1 MANSTL
7 NLDGYSNTIY
17 SFSPFGYEGAI
28 VNVETDLRRGIPATD
43 LVGISDSAVK
53 ESRERMQAAIR
64 NSGYNYPSER
74 VLISLSPADLKKEGA
89 GFDLP
94 LALSVI
100 KAEQKHENLEYQ
112 IIDEPIMVMGELE
125 LSGRVRP
132 VKGVHAAAA
141 TAKASGINYMI
152 VPEENEAEAKE
163 IPGLKVLGVK
173 NLSEAIEVSKNV
185 KNFQEGIKLEKNDTS
200 KIEFDEVMYENL
212 KKQEK
217 DGFFKNADFDMLRA
231 INIAVAGKHNINIQG
246 APGCGK
252 TLYSNTI
259 ISSLTPK
266 LTTDEAQSVTRIWSL
281 AGLIK
286 PSEPLIKNIPYRIP
300 HQTAS
305 IEGICG
311 GGPNCRPGEISL
323 AHNGVLFLDEA
334 AEFRSSVIQMLRV
347 PLEHGSITLSRAGR
361 STTYPANFQ
370 LVMVNNP
377 CPCGNFGSHDKI
389 CLDSMKSINEYH
401 KKFGAPLYDRIDVNS
416 FVSGYKPEND
426 TRIIT
431 VDEMREN
438 IERAFEIQR
447 KNGIYNSHLSPQEIN
462 DICPLT
468 EQVRKELDENKE
480 KYLFSPRKEAA
491 SIKVAYTI
499 ANMDGR
505 TEININDMKEA
516 CSLVRP
522 VYNFDTCEI
531 KQDLYKYNN
540 ENPVILAKEKQKEF
554 LSQAHENFS
563 QQVLNIT
570 SENNKMQKDEKKL
583 NENLSENEKLQIIEE
598 SKKDSEETK
607 RINERNNINTN
618 SKRRSK

>member
-43 LVGISDSAVK
+43 LVGLADSAVK
-53 ESRERMQAAIR
+53 ESRERMQAAII

-74 VLISLSPADLKKEGA
+74 VLISLSPADLKKEGT

-100 KAEQKHENLEYQ
+100 KAEQKQENLEYQ

-173 NLSEAIEVSKNV
+173 SLSEAIEVSKNV
-185 KNFQEGIKLEKNDTS
+185 KNFQEGIKLEKNDSS

-217 DGFFKNADFDMLRA
+217 EGFFKRADFDMLRA

-252 TLYSNTI
+252 TLYSNAI
-259 ISSLTPK
+259 VSALTPK

-300 HQTAS
+300 HQTTS

-563 QQVLNIT
+563 QQVLKIT

>member
-43 LVGISDSAVK
+43 LVGLADSAVK
-53 ESRERMQAAIR
+53 ESRERMQTAIK

-100 KAEQKHENLEYQ
+100 KAEQKQENLEYQ

-125 LSGRVRP
+125 LSGRVKP

-173 NLSEAIEVSKNV
+173 SLSEAIEVSKNV
-185 KNFQEGIKLEKNDTS
+185 KNFQEGINLEKNDTS

-217 DGFFKNADFDMLRA
+217 EGFFKNADFDMLRA

-252 TLYSNTI
+252 TLYSNAI
-259 ISSLTPK
+259 VSSLTPK

-389 CLDSMKSINEYH
+389 CLDSMKSINDYH

-431 VDEMREN
+431 VAEMREN

-540 ENPVILAKEKQKEF
+540 ENPIILAKEKQKEF